1 MSEIN
6 EGKLGE
12 NKIVMLGDEE
22 VIELHEIV
30 DDWDRATLIQAF
42 VDLVGEEDSRLIN
55 FEKISTTQ
63 IEALLEIAR
72 KQNKV
77 NKTAKNLIGKIMEA
91 AAKNDELTGLE
102 KTLFRKDVMTELL
115 EAKNQEAGDTRLN
128 EFLEK
133 YWNK

>member
-1 MSEIN
+1 M
-6 EGKLGE
+6 
-12 NKIVMLGDEE
+12 
-22 VIELHEIV
+22 
-30 DDWDRATLIQAF
+30 
-42 VDLVGEEDSRLIN
+42 GEEDSRLIN

-133 YWNK
+133 Y